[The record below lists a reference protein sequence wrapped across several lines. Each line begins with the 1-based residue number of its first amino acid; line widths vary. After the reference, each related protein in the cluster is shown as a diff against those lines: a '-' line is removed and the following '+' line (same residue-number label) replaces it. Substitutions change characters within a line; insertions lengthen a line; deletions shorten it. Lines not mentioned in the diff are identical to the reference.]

1 MLKCIQAGVGGQG
14 GGWFHFL
21 KGRKDIEVVA
31 IADPSEANRNR
42 AVKEWG
48 VPANA
53 AYASLKDA
61 VRDHKADWVMDVTPP
76 GVHYDVAELA
86 FSNGMHVLGEKPMS
100 DSYAK
105 SKKMVELGTKAG
117 VRHMITQNYRFGAYP
132 RTARR
137 LLKEGLLGSI
147 EQCDMQFYMPWADA
161 PGSHYVTQPYMLIN
175 DMMVHHF
182 DMVRYVLGV
191 GDPIAVTS
199 VTWNH
204 SWGWHKGDASHAIVF
219 EFPNNLH
226 FTHVST
232 GCTIGEHSDWN
243 GNWRI
248 EGTKGSLTYSHSKMN
263 YAHLHRAPEQVR
275 RELTM
280 DPTPDGRAAI
290 VDEFVA
296 SIREKRDPECS
307 GKDNLNS
314 VKMVFAA
321 IMSAQQKRRVELA
334 ELDK

>member
-1 MLKCIQAGVGGQG
+1 MLKCIHAGLGGQG
-14 GGWFHFL
+14 SGWLSYL
-21 KGRKDIEVVA
+21 KGRKDVEVVA
-31 IADPSEANRNR
+31 VVDPMEANRNR
-42 AVKEWG
+42 AVEKFG
-48 VPANA
+48 VAATA
-53 AYASLKDA
+53 AYPTLKDA
-61 VRDHKADWVMDVTPP
+61 LKDHKADWVMDVTPP
-76 GVHYDVAELA
+76 GVHHEIAELA

-100 DSYAK
+100 DTYAK
-105 SKKMVELGTKAG
+105 SKKMVEQSKKAG
-117 VRHMITQNYRFGAYP
+117 VVHMITQNYRFGGFP

-137 LLKEGLLGSI
+137 VLGEGLIGTI

-191 GDPIAVTS
+191 ANPIAVNA

-219 EFPNNLH
+219 EFANNVH

-232 GCTIGEHSDWN
+232 GCSIGENTDWN
-243 GNWRI
+243 GNWRV
-248 EGTKGSLTYSHSKMN
+248 EGTKGSLSYANGKAA
-263 YAHLHRAPEQVR
+263 YAHLHRAQPQER
-275 RELTM
+275 KDIPM
-280 DPTPDGRAAI
+280 DPTPDSRLAI
-290 VDEFVA
+290 VDEFFA
-296 SIREKRDPECS
+296 AIKEKRQPECS
-307 GKDNLNS
+307 GQDNLNS

-321 IMSAQQKRRVELA
+321 IMSAQQKRRVELV